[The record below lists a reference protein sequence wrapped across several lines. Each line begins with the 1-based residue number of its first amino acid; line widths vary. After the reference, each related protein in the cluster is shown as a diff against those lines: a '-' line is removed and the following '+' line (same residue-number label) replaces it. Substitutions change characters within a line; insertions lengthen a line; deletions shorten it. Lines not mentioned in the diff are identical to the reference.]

1 MLKNKYLFLYII
13 FSVSLLF
20 SEKFEYLNGKEKIE
34 YKKSEK
40 KKSEK
45 KKKELYDL
53 INYSEPESWY
63 LLSGIG
69 FSSNQYYN
77 YVNQANITNW
87 PSDNIQYVFWRDAN
101 TYSFHPS
108 INLGF
113 YWHFPKSK
121 NQNIITEQ
129 KSIKSPKNINEKVL
143 LGFNYSINHMNENI
157 SISPCHE
164 ADMCNTVFEKEL
176 SILSFSTLIF
186 HKKIGHGLFG
196 KIDVGYISRYDEIS
210 IHIFDELSSID
221 DHMKMHQKMNGE
233 ILSFGIGN
241 AWDLGNGNR
250 ILLDFS
256 CSYKIIDYDYDEWQ
270 INFNDSYLTN
280 HYQIYNDGRSDN
292 DKNIFIITVYGLF

>member
-1 MLKNKYLFLYII
+1 MLKNKYLFLYI
-13 FSVSLLF
+13 FSLSLLF

-34 YKKSEK
+34 Y

-69 FSSNQYYN
+69 FSSNQYYS
-77 YVNQANITNW
+77 YVKRAFVSGSGG
-87 PSDNIQYVFWRDAN
+87 SDNIQYVRWQKSAN
-101 TYSFHPS
+101 TDSFHPS

-157 SISPCHE
+157 SIYSSGD

-196 KIDVGYISRYDEIS
+196 KIDIGYISRYDEIS
-210 IHIFDELSSID
+210 IHIFDELYSID

-256 CSYKIIDYDYDEWQ
+256 CSYKIIDYDVDEWQ
-270 INFNDSYLTN
+270 INFNDVYSAN
-280 HYQIYNDGRSDN
+280 QGHIYDYSQNAADN
-292 DKNIFIITVYGLF
+292 NSFIITVYGLF